1 MNKEPSNHV
10 INEDT
15 PIVNQ
20 NAIDDSVIEKFDS
33 TGMFHWTDEQK
44 FEDCVLNGHKKQ
56 SFANHVIVCV
66 FAEPNSPLI
75 GLRNFVLPLRAS
87 NYYYHELK
95 RIVFIG
101 NRDFL
106 YKEWKTI
113 SNFPKIYMLPV
124 S

>member
-1 MNKEPSNHV
+1 MNKEHSHV

-15 PIVNQ
+15 PNVNR
-20 NAIDDSVIEKFDS
+20 NGNEDCVVEKFDS
-33 TGMFHWTDEQK
+33 TGMFHWTEEQK